1 MCLRLQCNLLLP
13 KYKKPVLGI
22 QGRTPGS
29 QLPTVLNIVTHEDI
43 IIDIDVL
50 MFQLHPSDIQMFP
63 ISSPKSCI
71 SHALAGGRPLWKAS
85 MEAGRY
91 VRGSPFLSKF
101 VGRSVSRSV
110 SHSFSHSVSHS
121 VSQSVSQ
128 SVSWSGD
135 SIDLID
141 SLRTKFLVVGERG
154 ER

>member
-1 MCLRLQCNLLLP
+1 
-13 KYKKPVLGI
+13 
-22 QGRTPGS
+22 
-29 QLPTVLNIVTHEDI
+29 
-43 IIDIDVL
+43 
-50 MFQLHPSDIQMFP
+50 
-63 ISSPKSCI
+63 
-71 SHALAGGRPLWKAS
+71 

-101 VGRSVSRSV
+101 VGR
-110 SHSFSHSVSHS
+110 S